1 MTRELLIDVS
11 CYQKNMDY
19 TLLRAAGLRL
29 VIVKASSG
37 SAGLDPQLRFHVAEA
52 RAAGLHVALYHWV
65 DPLNDGKAQAEW
77 FNTLIAAVQPDFV
90 AGDVEQWWADWDK
103 WRQSCLHR
111 LSDEQ
116 VPKLAVKQ
124 IDRVCRDF
132 FTSLGQLVD
141 LPILFYTSTGFV
153 RTWCPQLLDW
163 MGNYPFWLA
172 SYVQPR
178 KATAT
183 TWQDLPKY
191 YPAASPKVPAGMP
204 LPTLWQWSGD
214 IFTLPGHDGPVDMNF
229 MLQPLLD
236 LDSAPVTPSELPY
249 EKRKLKTGV
258 GGLNVRAIAQDLTSQ
273 VLRVILPNEIIR
285 VEKQAADVWLKLYG
299 EPGWVHGGYT
309 VPLA

>member
-1 MTRELLIDVS
+1 MAHELLIDVS

-19 TLLRAAGLRL
+19 VLLRASGLRL
-29 VIVKASSG
+29 VIVKAGSG
-37 SAGLDPQLRFHVAEA
+37 STGLDPQLRFHVAEA
-52 RAAGLHVALYHWV
+52 RAAGLRVALYHWI
-65 DPLNDGKAQAEW
+65 DPLHDGKAQAEW

-103 WRQSCLHR
+103 WHQFR
-111 LSDEQ
+111 LRRLNEDG
-116 VPKLAVKQ
+116 VPRLAAKQ

-132 FTSLGQLVD
+132 FTTLGQLTH
-141 LPILFYTSTGFV
+141 LPALFYTSAGFV

-163 MGNYPFWLA
+163 MGNYPLWLA

-178 KATAT
+178 KATTT

-191 YPAASPKVPAGMP
+191 YPTATPKVLAGMP
-204 LPTLWQWSGD
+204 IPSIWQWSGD

-229 MLQPLLD
+229 MLQSLVD
-236 LDSAPVTPSELPY
+236 LDSAATPIELPY
-249 EKRKLKTGV
+249 EKRKLKVGI
-258 GGLNVRAIAQDLTSQ
+258 GGLNVRTIAKDLTSQ

-309 VPLA
+309 IPLA